1 MKEIGIP
8 DSDCL
13 PHNLG
18 NELCGYVTVPTFP
31 QILENVQWSWRRCAD
46 EPSSAKKI
54 DHAGVVCQFSRNLVN
69 STILPA
75 RSAWLQAE
83 RRKRKVTSSGSTS
96 SSHQFNVLKSFLA
109 MPAHGESSKQGVSRD
124 HTMGWH
130 LVKHPPSLFHAPTFG
145 IHVKKATPH
154 KGI

>member
-1 MKEIGIP
+1 MKNPYGQNAYGSYSYMLQMKRAIEKRDYRHHHESFATTDTILKVMKEISIP

-18 NELCGYVTVPTFP
+18 NELCGCVTVPTYP
-31 QILENVQWSWRRCAD
+31 QILENVQWSWRRCID

-54 DHAGVVCQFSRNLVN
+54 NHAGVVCQFCRNLVN

-96 SSHQFNVLKSFLA
+96 CSHVEES
-109 MPAHGESSKQGVSRD
+109 PCHAHAG
-124 HTMGWH
+124 
-130 LVKHPPSLFHAPTFG
+130 
-145 IHVKKATPH
+145 
-154 KGI
+154 